1 MSKNMR
7 KRRFI
12 IDPDTENSGS
22 NDQLQVK
29 KKCRTVSASDTED
42 DNGDENLHQSHLLIP
57 RSQRSLDGGD
67 VGSVP
72 QQPYIESEPHA
83 PQVSFVQEETARKQ
97 KCPINYC
104 ILRDLS
110 SPTSKYVTSF
120 HKNKEE
126 LKRRLYKF
134 FNRTVFENQLPGDVD
149 ISWNK
154 RLRVTAGRTGGFTMK
169 NGERH
174 AFIEISDKIC
184 DSADRL
190 RDTLIHEMCHVA
202 CWIIDGNGIFAHH
215 QLWEQYCGKVAQI
228 HPDLPRI
235 TEFHN
240 WEIHYPVMYECS
252 GCQNRFG
259 RWTDSLDT
267 EKFGCYYCDSD
278 MVLVT

>member
-97 KCPINYC
+97 KCPINY
-104 ILRDLS
+104 
-110 SPTSKYVTSF
+110 
-120 HKNKEE
+120 
-126 LKRRLYKF
+126 
-134 FNRTVFENQLPGDVD
+134 
-149 ISWNK
+149 
-154 RLRVTAGRTGGFTMK
+154 
-169 NGERH
+169 
-174 AFIEISDKIC
+174 
-184 DSADRL
+184 
-190 RDTLIHEMCHVA
+190 
-202 CWIIDGNGIFAHH
+202 
-215 QLWEQYCGKVAQI
+215 
-228 HPDLPRI
+228 
-235 TEFHN
+235 
-240 WEIHYPVMYECS
+240 
-252 GCQNRFG
+252 
-259 RWTDSLDT
+259 
-267 EKFGCYYCDSD
+267 
-278 MVLVT
+278 